1 VSSTLDCAGDIRLFQ
16 EGSTSEKSRQLSPRT
31 DAENKHMCHDSVA
44 CVNHTKCQ
52 RFVQRPLQCRRMT
65 SVMVVLEKASARE
78 RAVNETFLQP
88 GKSLACDGG
97 YKATIR

>member
-1 VSSTLDCAGDIRLFQ
+1 
-16 EGSTSEKSRQLSPRT
+16 
-31 DAENKHMCHDSVA
+31 
-44 CVNHTKCQ
+44 
-52 RFVQRPLQCRRMT
+52 
-65 SVMVVLEKASARE
+65 MVVLEKASARE